1 MGSIFNFEI
10 FDFSK
15 QFTKM
20 VVDGSDSLCKEPL
33 SIEVCDPFMLK
44 VMQNLR
50 IDGKWDSA
58 SASPSF
64 VSSGSELDTKSIYK
78 ESLKSDSGY
87 DSPRVVKKL
96 SRWVEMNE
104 ELLHKDAKK
113 FLKLSGKQPK
123 SPKEIGNNRIV
134 LCAFRE
140 FLSSSIEEEDC
151 ENFNIM
157 LQRVMKPKE

>member
-20 VVDGSDSLCKEPL
+20 VVDGSDGLGKKPL
-33 SIEVCDPFMLK
+33 SIDVCDPFMLK

-50 IDGKWDSA
+50 IDGEWDSA

-64 VSSGSELDTKSIYK
+64 VSSGSELDKSICK
-78 ESLKSDSGY
+78 GSLKSDSGY
-87 DSPRVVKKL
+87 NSPGVVKKL

-104 ELLHKDAKK
+104 ELLHKDVKK
-113 FLKLSGKQPK
+113 FLKMSGKQSK
-123 SPKEIGNNRIV
+123 SPKEIGNNRIF

-140 FLSSSIEEEDC
+140 FLSSSVEEEDC
-151 ENFNIM
+151 ENFNM
-157 LQRVMKPKE
+157 LQGVMKPKE